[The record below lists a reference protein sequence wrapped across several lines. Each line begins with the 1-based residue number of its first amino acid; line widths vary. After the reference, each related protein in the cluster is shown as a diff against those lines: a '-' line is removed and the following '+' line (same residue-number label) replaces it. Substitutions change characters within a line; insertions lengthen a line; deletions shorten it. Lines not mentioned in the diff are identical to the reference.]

1 MHKNKKVTALVVS
14 AVMTAVGGG
23 AAMVAVSASA
33 AARASVVDPSNFTN
47 PKANPYFPIKPGMH
61 WVLRGGDTSERLV
74 EHMRVTHKTKTIQG
88 VTVRV
93 IRDVLRRTDGSV
105 AEATY
110 DYYVDD
116 NAGNVWYFGED
127 TATYKPNGQVESRDG
142 TWRAGRHGARPGI
155 IMKANPK
162 PTDAYRQ
169 EFQRGVAEDQ
179 AWTVQ
184 TNAVQTVPA
193 GTFHHVVRS
202 FEWSRLERANI
213 SVKFY
218 APGVGEISEGDVVG
232 GTEKFVLVSYG
243 G

>member
-1 MHKNKKVTALVVS
+1 MRTRRITAIAAATAL
-14 AVMTAVGGG
+14 AGGG
-23 AAMVAVSASA
+23 VALLPWSSA
-33 AARASVVDPSNFTN
+33 AAPGSSTAVDPANFTN

-61 WVLRGGDTSERLV
+61 WVLRGGDNSGRQV

-88 VTVRV
+88 VKVRV
-93 IRDVLRRTDGSV
+93 IRDVLRRADGSV
-105 AEATY
+105 AEATF

-127 TATYKPNGQVESRDG
+127 TATYKRNGQVDSRDG

-162 PTDAYRQ
+162 VGDAYRQ

-184 TNAVQTVPA
+184 TTAVRTVPA
-193 GTFHHVVRS
+193 GTFRHVVRS
-202 FEWSRLERANI
+202 FEWSRLEKANV

-218 APGVGEISEGDVVG
+218 AAGVGEISEADVAG